1 MEAAWNKEGGNMKA
15 LNKRGIVSLILLAAL
30 IMMPVS
36 AAIIHI
42 THGTT
47 ISHTWLHLHV
57 VFGVTFT
64 IAAVYHVVY
73 NWRALKH
80 YLSGKK
86 NAGRLN

>member
-1 MEAAWNKEGGNMKA
+1 MKT
-15 LNKRGIVSLILLAAL
+15 LNKRVVVSLILLVTL

-57 VFGVTFT
+57 LFAVTFT
-64 IAAVYHVVY
+64 AAGIFHVAC
-73 NWRALKH
+73 NRRALKY
-80 YLSGKK
+80 YLFGDK
-86 NAGRLN
+86 